1 VVHTHARSASRAAC
15 GVAHLQHQPGAVFNA
30 AVIGVVAL
38 VGAVLHQPGEQVGIG
53 SVGFQVA
60 KTSAMG
66 VLRATATALV
76 DAWGSALLVAAG

>member
-1 VVHTHARSASRAAC
+1 
-15 GVAHLQHQPGAVFNA
+15 
-30 AVIGVVAL
+30 VIGVVAL

-66 VLRATATALV
+66 VLRATATALD